1 MTQGRSPSDEEW
13 DDLVRRF
20 FESSEPSADMPEG
33 ETPSGTDDYRRS
45 DSKFRDDASIPEAPK
60 TGTSTPESHPQDL
73 SEFFT
78 EENSII
84 GVPHELNES
93 SPELEDHFIPPE
105 PRPIATGNPLTVLA
119 WIGAAGGPLLLVVFA
134 IAWRTA
140 PFLAWFGAIVVGI
153 AGMSY
158 LWWGL
163 PQERDEFNNGAQL

>member
-20 FESSEPSADMPEG
+20 FESSGDSSDIPEPEDLNEDEANTSRLPIDHE
-33 ETPSGTDDYRRS
+33 RS
-45 DSKFRDDASIPEAPK
+45 DSRFRDSHDAPRDI
-60 TGTSTPESHPQDL
+60 

-78 EENSII
+78 EENSIV
-84 GVPHELNES
+84 GVPHELDES
-93 SPELEDHFIPPE
+93 APELEEHFIPPE

-140 PFLAWFGAIVVGI
+140 PFFAWFGAIAAAVAGI
-153 AGMSY
+153 SY
-158 LWWGL
+158 LWWSL
-163 PQERDEFNNGAQL
+163 PKERDEYSNGAEL